1 MTKEIA
7 VSIQSINKVYRTGKQ
22 DFKALNNVSLKIY
35 NGDFVALMGP
45 SGSGKSTL
53 MNLIGCLDRP
63 TSGEIY
69 IHGQSLSRLNDNQL
83 AEIRRKEIGFI
94 FQDFN
99 LIQTLNALRN
109 ITLPM
114 VLSGIP
120 GSLRDQNAIAL
131 LKKVDLENW
140 AKHLPSELSGGQKQ
154 RIAIARSMAN
164 NPSIILADEPTGNL
178 DSKTGEKIMDYL
190 SYLRKEKKTIILVTH
205 DPLLTRYT
213 NRVISI
219 KDGKVSEKK

>member
-7 VSIQSINKVYRTGKQ
+7 INIQSVTKIYRTGKL
-22 DFKALNNVSLKIY
+22 DFKALKNVSLKVY
-35 NGDFVALMGP
+35 RGDFLALMGP

-69 IHGQSLSRLNDNQL
+69 IYGKGLTRLDDNQL
-83 AEIRRKEIGFI
+83 AEIRRNDIGFV

-114 VLSGIP
+114 VLSGVP
-120 GSLRDQNAIAL
+120 STLRDQKAITL
-131 LKKVDLENW
+131 LRKVGLENW
-140 AKHLPSELSGGQKQ
+140 AKHIPSELSGGQKQ
-154 RIAIARSMAN
+154 RVAIARSIAN

-178 DSKTGEKIMDYL
+178 DSKTGGKILDFL
-190 SYLRKEKKTIILVTH
+190 TSLRKENKTIILVTH

-213 NRVISI
+213 NRVVTIT
-219 KDGKVSEKK
+219 DGEISEKK

>member
-1 MTKEIA
+1 MKKELAIEIRGITKI
-7 VSIQSINKVYRTGKQ
+7 YRTGKQ
-22 DFKALNNVSLKIY
+22 DLKALNNVSLKVY
-35 NGDFVALMGP
+35 KGDFLAMMGP

-63 TSGEIY
+63 SSGEIY
-69 IHGQSLSRLNDNQL
+69 VYGQGLSRLSDNKL

-114 VLSGIP
+114 VLSGVP
-120 GSLRDQNAIAL
+120 STLRDQNAITL
-131 LKKVDLENW
+131 LKEVGLENW
-140 AKHLPSELSGGQKQ
+140 AKHLPTELSGGQKQ
-154 RIAIARSMAN
+154 RVAIARAMAN

-190 SYLRKEKKTIILVTH
+190 SSLKKENKTIILVTH
-205 DPLLTRYT
+205 DSSLTRYT
-213 NRVISI
+213 NRIISI
-219 KDGKVSEKK
+219 KDGEVKEKK